1 MLLDRHSLAA
11 RYACSKE
18 EHRGSIRNVLV
29 TTRETVGTD
38 GHMLAVISHPSEPLR
53 DVDFPT
59 VPGFSPDD
67 SIGPVA
73 PVLIPADTLERV
85 AKSLPKKQTHAI
97 LEHALLDPVKRTIA
111 TTDLANPSL
120 VSFPADESRFPDYAK
135 IIDRDLAGRV
145 NVLLS
150 IPLLERALKIAKEGS
165 GNGQKVASVVLS
177 IKEHQGAVIL
187 QAGRAFIL
195 VMPLRGDEGGP
206 TVTLPGSVPVTIARE
221 DVEAPKVSYNLSSP
235 EGRAAAQAACD
246 HFYRG
251 ATCTKCGLERPGNL
265 CQTCGDLCE
274 GWSSVVCNPCA
285 AREREEDIARIKAD
299 REAEELL
306 RTAIEANPNT
316 TSGTLAE
323 AVKTKPRIS
332 AAEFAAARDARA
344 KMEATIAE
352 MEADGIN

>member
-18 EHRGSIRNVLV
+18 EMRLQLRSVLV
-29 TTRETVGTD
+29 TAREAVATD

-59 VPGFSPDD
+59 VPGFVPDD

-73 PVLIPADTLERV
+73 PVLIPSDTLERV
-85 AKSLPKKQTHAI
+85 AKSLPKKQTHTI
-97 LEHALLDPVKRTIA
+97 LESACFNPTTHTIA
-111 TTDLANPSL
+111 TTDLANPSV
-120 VSFPADESRFPDYAK
+120 VSFTPDDRRFPDYAK
-135 IIDRDLAGRV
+135 VIDRDLAGRV

-177 IKEHQGAVIL
+177 IKDHQGAVIL

-195 VMPLRGDEGGP
+195 VMPLRGDTNDAP

-221 DVEAPKVSYNLSSP
+221 DVEAPKVSYNLVSE
-235 EGRAAAQAACD
+235 EGRAAKRAAEGPFCD
-246 HFYRG
+246 THG
-251 ATCTKCGLERPGNL
+251 TPLNEHG
-265 CQTCGDLCE
+265 
-274 GWSSVVCNPCA
+274 VCIPCA
-285 AREREEDIARIKAD
+285 ARERAEDEARIKAD
-299 REAEELL
+299 REAAELVRL
-306 RTAIEANPNT
+306 AVEANPDT

-323 AVKTKPRIS
+323 AVKAKPRIS

-352 MEADGIN
+352 LEADGIN